1 MTDPDPFETAYFTA
15 RGRARLT
22 STGDLLRI
30 ESCLRR
36 RRDQLDADE
45 LARWAA
51 VRSVLTEREVDLP
64 PVPDTAA

>member
-1 MTDPDPFETAYFTA
+1 VTDHDPFENAYFAA

-30 ESCLRR
+30 ESRLRGH
-36 RRDQLDADE
+36 RDHLDADE

-51 VRSVLTEREVDLP
+51 VRSVLTEREVDLLP
-64 PVPDTAA
+64 LPDAAT